1 MDKFNESDNL
11 TDEELGLSDEEII
24 EYDKYMVIANKGLYE
39 EEVYGVYENELD
51 AHRRLR
57 EVKMKNKTIIKANIN
72 YTYIHNVKFI
82 MDYEEI
88 QVIKW

>member
-1 MDKFNESDNL
+1 MDEFKEFEEL

-24 EYDKYMVIANKGLYE
+24 EHNRYMGIANEGLYE

-57 EVKMKNKTIIKANIN
+57 EVKIKNKTIIKANIN
-72 YTYIHNVKFI
+72 YAYINGVKFI
-82 MDYEEI
+82 MDHEESH
-88 QVIKW
+88 

>member
-1 MDKFNESDNL
+1 MDEFKEFKEL
-11 TDEELGLSDEEII
+11 TDEELGLSDESIKE
-24 EYDKYMVIANKGLYE
+24 DNKYMLIANKGLYE

-57 EVKMKNKTIIKANIN
+57 EVKIKKKSIIKANVNYAYIN
-72 YTYIHNVKFI
+72 GVKFI

-88 QVIKW
+88 QVIK